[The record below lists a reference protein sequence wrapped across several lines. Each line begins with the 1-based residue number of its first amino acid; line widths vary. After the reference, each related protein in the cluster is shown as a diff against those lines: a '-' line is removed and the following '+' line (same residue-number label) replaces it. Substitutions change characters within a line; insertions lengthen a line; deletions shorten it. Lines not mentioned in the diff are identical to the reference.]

1 MNEMHRPRSERHE
14 HPAEMLKNKLREQA
28 RNINRSVAE
37 VHEIDDLLSPDG
49 SINPVGYTELFDEA
63 TLKRDAE
70 SVIYRE
76 LDFSNARNSTTQSFY
91 KQRYGAE
98 TVADL
103 LRIWKENKSLE
114 KNSQMEMAITLLLSK
129 MLGNEF
135 LVTRTAPIDDYDNG
149 VDNLILDYRTGEV
162 VGAFDEV
169 HQSDNGERLAKKK
182 EKIHKVASRGGAKV
196 QYGLKLEN
204 GKLTRAEL
212 TGVPVFYLGLD
223 SAELEGLVG
232 ALRDDNSEVM
242 EAIFKKLIDSLK
254 SQQNELAE
262 TARHEQF
269 QKKIGSFS
277 AMLDRVS
284 AGHEKENHQP

>member
-1 MNEMHRPRSERHE
+1 MAEAYRPRSERGE

-28 RNINRSVAE
+28 RNINRSVSE
-37 VHEIDDLLSPDG
+37 ERGLDNVLSPDG
-49 SINPVGYTELFDEA
+49 SINPVEYADLFSEVA
-63 TLKRDAE
+63 LKRDAE
-70 SVIYRE
+70 NVVRRE
-76 LDFSNARNSTTQSFY
+76 LDFSNAQNPATQSFY
-91 KQRYGAE
+91 KKRYGAE

-114 KNSQMEMAITLLLSK
+114 KNNQMEMAITLLLSK

-135 LVTRTAPIDDYDNG
+135 LVARTAPLDDYDNG

-196 QYGLKLEN
+196 KYGLKLEN

-212 TGVPVFYLGLD
+212 RGVPVFYLGLT
-223 SAELEGLVG
+223 SNELDGLVA
-232 ALRDDNSEVM
+232 ALRDDNDQVIE
-242 EAIFKKLIDSLK
+242 EIFKRLIDSLK
-254 SQQNELAE
+254 SQQTDLSTTSHN
-262 TARHEQF
+262 EQF
-269 QKKIGSFS
+269 QKKLASFN
-277 AMLDRVS
+277 AMLERVS
-284 AGHEKENHQP
+284 AEHKKENHQA